1 MNLLEQVLLQEDYIE
16 EDVLSFFSN
25 RFYNT
30 DFRTIHKHVNIFE
43 VFALYENLIILNEI
57 LSKKEEDV
65 QNLDDLISD
74 YLLESI
80 NYYLLED
87 TENYLDVLEETVAG
101 KVASSAASTVSKI
114 SNSKYTRMVKD
125 FFAGKVSEK
134 TLRKNFP
141 HYNQDIDNIIKQNGL
156 TNASDIAFERGE
168 LMKTLRQS
176 IDTDISNELKNKAT
190 YATDPFYRAYYNVRQ
205 KLGGGETHRRPVR
218 AVTRTAAAVGT
229 VPAYKYATTSAGDT
243 KKAIKSLPDEVLQ
256 TTTVQ
261 QSTTP
266 STNTQNKKKILAKYT
281 EIIKNNPGKS
291 LAGLGIASGLG
302 YLAYKLWK
310 NKKNKKES
318 K

>member
-101 KVASSAASTVSKI
+101 KVANAASKI
-114 SNSKYTRMVKD
+114 SNSKYTQMVKD
-125 FFAGKVSEK
+125 FFTGKVSEK

-141 HYNQDIDNIIKQNGL
+141 HYNQDIDDFIKQKNL
-156 TNASDIAFERGE
+156 TNAADIAFERGE
-168 LMKTLRQS
+168 QMKKIRQS
-176 IDTDISNELKNKAT
+176 IDTGISNELKNKAAAN
-190 YATDPFYRAYYNVRQ
+190 ATNPFSRAYYKVRQ
-205 KLGGGETHRRPVR
+205 KLGGGETHRRPAR

-243 KKAIKSLPDEVLQ
+243 KKAITSLPDEVLQ
-256 TTTVQ
+256 ATTVL

-266 STNTQNKKKILAKYT
+266 TTNTQNKKKILAKYT

-291 LAGLGIASGLG
+291 LAGLGIAGGLG

-318 K
+318 E